1 MLSRSRVERA
11 SRSRRVTISV
21 SPAPSTLSAF
31 ASSLRSLFMPL
42 AVSWNTFAA
51 QRRQV
56 PLAVHRESGRLLR
69 RGHSHKWSCPNYN
82 RNALLYAN
90 IFRIPESRRFRWFSD
105 LCKTC
110 DFWIK
115 QTSLNKIWRAN
126 LILLINLIFIFFFF
140 NSSFCFFFFIFFF
153 PFF

>member
-1 MLSRSRVERA
+1 MIRLPPRPTRTDTRFPYPTLCRS
-11 SRSRRVTISV
+11 
-21 SPAPSTLSAF
+21 APCD
-31 ASSLRSLFMPL
+31 RSLCHSRFRGTP
-42 AVSWNTFAA
+42 SQP

-126 LILLINLIFIFFFF
+126 LILLINLIFYLYYF
-140 NSSFCFFFFIFFF
+140 NSSVCFAFLSIYF
-153 PFF
+153 PFFI